1 MFAAFAGILYGYDT
15 GTISGIQT
23 MEYWKQEFDNPSE
36 DKISLIVS
44 ILSVLPS
51 LHDVPFVDAHKRC

>member
-23 MEYWKQEFDNPSE
+23 MDYWKKEFDNPSE

-44 ILSVLPS
+44 ILSVLHPCMTS
-51 LHDVPFVDAHKRC
+51 SCEST